1 MTDHNEVKKVPFVVG
16 KNIDAATQQLEAQGF
31 KVEVKDSIYID
42 SVPKSSVVRQSPE
55 PDATVKAHRTVYL
68 TINRSVAPLVDM
80 PDLRGFSFLSAK
92 LYLQSLGLKLGDTSY
107 RPDIAR
113 NSVLEQSYNGKP
125 LDPGTKV
132 SMGSAIDFV
141 LGDGIGN
148 VFMNV
153 PDLVGM
159 TLGEARDYLS
169 SLNVNL
175 GAIVPNGNV
184 TDQDNAFVYKQNP
197 EASQLSATGETIKNK
212 IRPGEVIDVY
222 LSVQPPVRDTTAPL
236 PPPPQ

>member
-1 MTDHNEVKKVPFVVG
+1 MTDHNEVKKVPAVIG
-16 KNIDAATQQLEAQGF
+16 KSIDAATQQLEAQGF

-42 SVPKSSVVRQSPE
+42 SVAKSSVVRQSPE
-55 PDATVKAHRTVYL
+55 PDQTVKAHRTIYL

-132 SMGSAIDFV
+132 SMGSEIDFV

-159 TLGEARDYLS
+159 TLGEAQSYLS

-175 GAIVPNGNV
+175 GAIVPNSNV
-184 TDQDNAFVYKQNP
+184 TDQENAFVYKQNP
-197 EASQLSATGETIKNK
+197 EASQLLATGETIKNK